1 MKRLFFL
8 VGFFALLLTL
18 PVAAERV
25 VKYDGP
31 VTDLAGLL
39 SKSEEQQLEQKIID
53 YRDKSTNE
61 IGILIVQSLDGMAI
75 EDFSYSVF
83 KSWGIG
89 AKGKNNGVL
98 MVIALDEKRTRL
110 EVGYGLEPDLTDIES
125 SRLIRKD
132 APMSDFFRQGKFA
145 EGINAGIDGIIQAIG
160 GEYNP
165 PKKKKSSKDI
175 PFPIIGLAI
184 FMLFFVL
191 PAIKR
196 GRRGGSFMGMGGPF
210 GGFGGGLGGGR
221 GFGGGG
227 GGGGGFSFGGGSSGG
242 GGASG
247 GW

>member
-1 MKRLFFL
+1 MKRLVLLAGLFS
-8 VGFFALLLTL
+8 LLLTVS
-18 PVAAERV
+18 VAAKETI
-25 VKYDGP
+25 KYDGP
-31 VTDLAGLL
+31 VTDMAGLL
-39 SKSEEQQLEQKIID
+39 STSEEQTLEQKIIG
-53 YRDKSTNE
+53 YRDGSTNE
-61 IGILIVQSLDGMAI
+61 IGVLIVQSLDGKAI
-75 EDFSYSVF
+75 EDFSYDVY

-89 AKGKNNGVL
+89 VKGKDNGVL
-98 MVIALDEKRTRL
+98 LVIALDERQTRL
-110 EVGYGLEPDLTDIES
+110 EVGYGLEGDLTDIES

-132 APMSDFFRQGKFA
+132 APMSDLFRQGKFA

-165 PKKKKSSKDI
+165 PKKKKSKKDI

-196 GRRGGSFMGMGGPF
+196 GARGSNWTMGGPF
-210 GGFGGGLGGGR
+210 GGFGGGMGGGR
-221 GFGGGG
+221 GFGGG